1 VVKALG
7 RMPWD
12 DTGMLGPSN
21 LVGLDPVASHGIC
34 CLAET
39 LRWYTWPT
47 RLASNIVCV
56 SGTPPLTG
64 PAHAMQTFPIP
75 SELSPPPLLAL
86 SHRLLGPSPLPTH
99 TAAPYSHRRPS
110 LPTPP
115 PYPMIPAPGHP
126 STTDGAGEAERPGSL
141 QDAARDTTAAAVK
154 RRGPTLRAAFCLYTT
169 QRCSGGPFTR
179 DPAWVGPLKL

>member
-1 VVKALG
+1 MVSAASPRRCDG
-7 RMPWD
+7 IP
-12 DTGMLGPSN
+12 GPPGWPRTSF
-21 LVGLDPVASHGIC
+21 ASQVHLPSPAPRTPC
-34 CLAET
+34 RLSLSRPSYPRPPSSPCPTACLA
-39 LRWYTWPT
+39 LPPS
-47 RLASNIVCV
+47 LL
-56 SGTPPLTG
+56 TPP
-64 PAHAMQTFPIP
+64 
-75 SELSPPPLLAL
+75 
-86 SHRLLGPSPLPTH
+86 PLPTH
-99 TAAPYSHRRPS
+99 TAAPPY
-110 LPTPP
+110 LPPP